1 MLMICRDTVSDYRI
15 LLQADTNVYYN
26 QMWLD
31 MEKTWKSYFCPL
43 SYDDLNSYSNSTEK
57 LVELN

>member
-1 MLMICRDTVSDYRI
+1 MICRDTVSDYRI

-31 MEKTWKSYFCPL
+31 MEKTWESYFSPL
-43 SYDDLNSYSNSTEK
+43 SYDDSNSYSNSTEK
-57 LVELN
+57 LDELN